1 MKDQKFFST
10 ALKKALKEKDSLRVS
25 VLRLLL
31 TALHNEEIRL
41 LRPLKEEEIN
51 SLIQKEVKKRQE
63 AIDLYKRGGRPE
75 LAKKE
80 AQEKEILAS
89 FLPAPV
95 EEEKIVESIREAR
108 EKVGDNFGQ
117 IMGLV
122 MAKWRGK
129 VEGKRTASLVKKVL
143 AKGA

>member
-63 AIDLYKRGGRPE
+63 AIDLYKRGGRLE
-75 LAKKE
+75 LAEKE

-95 EEEKIVESIREAR
+95 KEEKIVESIKEAR

-129 VEGKRTASLVKKVL
+129 VEGERAASLVKKVL

>member
-1 MKDQKFFST
+1 MKDSKFFSA
-10 ALKKALKEKDSLRVS
+10 ALKKALKEKDSLKVS

-41 LRPLKEEEIN
+41 LRPLKEEEVN
-51 SLIQKEVKKRQE
+51 LLIQKEVKKRQE

-75 LAKKE
+75 LAEKE
-80 AQEKEILAS
+80 AREKEILAS

-95 EEEKIVESIREAR
+95 EEEKIIESIKEAR
-108 EKVGDNFGQ
+108 EKAGDNFGQ
-117 IMGLV
+117 VMGMV

-129 VEGKRTASLVKKVL
+129 VEGERVASLVKKIL
-143 AKGA
+143 AKEA